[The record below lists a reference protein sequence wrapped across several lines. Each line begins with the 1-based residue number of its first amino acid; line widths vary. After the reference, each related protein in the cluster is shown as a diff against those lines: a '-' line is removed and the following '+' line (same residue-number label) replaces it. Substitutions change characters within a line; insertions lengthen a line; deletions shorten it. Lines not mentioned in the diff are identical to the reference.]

1 MAETGKL
8 TVYYDGSCPTC
19 VKDRQRYEAMA
30 GERGRNV
37 EWFDITDQDEQ
48 LRAEGIDPRWA
59 LLELHVRDE
68 QGRIHSEMD
77 AYILLMSRVPRLRP
91 LAWLLGLPLIRP
103 GLAALSRWWV
113 RRRLT
118 RDGRLPQD

>member
-19 VKDRQRYEAMA
+19 VKDRQRYETMA
-30 GERGRNV
+30 GERARNV
-37 EWFDITDQDEQ
+37 EWFDITGQDEA

-91 LAWLLGLPLIRP
+91 LAWLLGLPVIRP
-103 GLAALSRWWV
+103 TLAALYRWWV
-113 RRRLT
+113 RRRLA

>member
-1 MAETGKL
+1 MAEKGKL

-30 GERGRNV
+30 GERADNV
-37 EWFDITDQDEQ
+37 EWFDITGQDEQ

-68 QGRIHSEMD
+68 QGGVHSEMD

-91 LAWLLGLPLIRP
+91 LAWVLGLPVIRP
-103 GLAALSRWWV
+103 ALAALYHWWV
-113 RRRLT
+113 RRRLA